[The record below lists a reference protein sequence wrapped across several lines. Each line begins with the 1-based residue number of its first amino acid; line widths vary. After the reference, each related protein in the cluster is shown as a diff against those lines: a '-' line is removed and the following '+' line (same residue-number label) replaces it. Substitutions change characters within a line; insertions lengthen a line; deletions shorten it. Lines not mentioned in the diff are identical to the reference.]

1 MEKIRV
7 LTVFGT
13 RPEAIKMAPVIRALA
28 AAESFDSRLAVTAQH
43 REMLDQVLDI
53 FELIPDY
60 DLNIMRSGQSLSQIM
75 IRSLAGLEK
84 VLADFQPRLLL
95 VHGDTAT
102 TLAGALAA
110 FYQHLDIG
118 HVEAGLRTGDKYQP
132 FPEEMN
138 RHLTGV
144 LADHHFAPTAAAA
157 ANLQAENIPEGRI
170 LITGNTVIDA
180 LLEVVDREHEFN
192 CSRLGEIN
200 LEQGPVILL
209 TAHRRENWGPPLEA
223 ICRGVLRLV
232 EEMPQLQVIYPL
244 HANPT
249 LQATVRPHLEG
260 QPRIHL
266 VPALDYLDFSHLL
279 ARSTL
284 VLTDSGGLQEEAP
297 ALDKPVLLLREK
309 TERPEA
315 LQAGTVGLVGTDG
328 RRIYE
333 EARRLLEDH
342 SYYQNMARAPNP
354 FGDGRAA
361 ARICEYLESFYLCT

>member
-1 MEKIRV
+1 MEQIRV

-13 RPEAIKMAPVIRALA
+13 RPEAIKMAPVVRALE
-28 AAESFDSRLAVTAQH
+28 AAEHFDSRLVVTAQH

-53 FELIPDY
+53 FELAPDY
-60 DLNIMRSGQSLSQIM
+60 DLNIMRPGQSLSRIM
-75 IRSLAGLEK
+75 IRALSGLEK

-95 VHGDTAT
+95 VHGDTST

-110 FYQHLDIG
+110 YFQHLDIG

-170 LITGNTVIDA
+170 LVTGNTVIDA
-180 LLEVVDREHEFN
+180 LLEVVNREHEFN
-192 CSRLGEIN
+192 CTQLGEID
-200 LEQGPVILL
+200 LEQGPIILL
-209 TAHRRENWGPPLEA
+209 TAHRRENWGPPLEE
-223 ICRGVLRLV
+223 ICQGVRQLV
-232 EEMPQLQVIYPL
+232 EKVPQLQVIYPL
-244 HANPT
+244 HANPR
-249 LQATVRPHLEG
+249 LQATVRPYLEG

-315 LQAGTVGLVGTDG
+315 LQAGTVRLVGTDA
-328 RRIYE
+328 RQIYE
-333 EARRLLEDH
+333 ETLRLLEDQNH
-342 SYYQNMARAPNP
+342 YQSMAQAPNP

-361 ARICEYLESFYLCT
+361 ARICKYLESFYLCT